1 MGVAHHS
8 FLYMEQSINTLQ
20 QLLFDLAGVLPADT
34 EPLFAMANWV
44 KLEINETYI
53 RKGDTSKR
61 LAFIEQGIIRAYMIK
76 DNGDEATLFLRWEG
90 QFIASHD
97 AIIHHQPSRFI
108 YRALEPVALLEI
120 DYAVLEEI
128 LKTHPEYEPLRNFFL
143 MRMLADTLKTMESFV
158 TLSPEERYRDLVSQ
172 NFDLVNRVPG
182 KYLASMLGITP
193 VSLSRIRKRM
203 HTKAKP

>member
-1 MGVAHHS
+1 
-8 FLYMEQSINTLQ
+8 MEQSIDTLQ

-34 EPLFAMANWV
+34 GPLFAMTKSV
-44 KLEINETYI
+44 RLETNETYI
-53 RKGDTSKR
+53 RKGDSSQR

-97 AIIHHQPSRFI
+97 TIIHRQPSRFI
-108 YRALEPVALLEI
+108 YRALEPVTLLEI
-120 DYAVLEEI
+120 DYEVLEDI
-128 LKTHPEYEPLRNFFL
+128 LKTYPEYEPLRNFFL
-143 MRMLADTLKTMESFV
+143 MRMLADSLKSMEAFV
-158 TLSPEERYRDLVSQ
+158 TLSPEERYRDLVAD
-172 NFDLVNRVPG
+172 NFNLVNRVPG

-203 HTKAKP
+203 HTKGKV